1 MNHTEKPSQPCGSS
15 FVDIRDY
22 FTLWLT
28 KLESFMDERDRA
40 NKESVKAAFNAA
52 EKASEKTEAA
62 LKEYKLGA
70 NEWRDTVKDLIANLR
85 QASAISGSQDI
96 RTKDEGERSR
106 DTRAWL
112 IPLCCVGIIATSSL
126 VVNLLQLLKR

>member
-1 MNHTEKPSQPCGSS
+1 M
-15 FVDIRDY
+15 DIRDY

-70 NEWRDTVKDLIANLR
+70 NEWRDTVKDLIAGLS
-85 QASAISGSQDI
+85 QARAISGSQEN
-96 RTKDEGERSR
+96 RTKDENEHLR
-106 DTRAWL
+106 DTRAWVLPLVLVGTIAACSL
-112 IPLCCVGIIATSSL
+112 I
-126 VVNLLQLLKR
+126 VNLLQLLKH